1 MDPDID
7 EMVIDSTYDVH
18 GVPVRFEPGPASDV
32 LVCIHAPPQD
42 QARAA
47 AAEFGGGGFSIA
59 ESYLTVLVRAASF
72 VSPDPAPMEGGQV
85 TFQSGRL
92 AGAVFRIGQAPKDHD
107 AAGYEQRLSLQKVS

>member
-1 MDPDID
+1 MDPEI
-7 EMVIDSTYDVH
+7 ETLAIDSTYDVH
-18 GVPVRFEPGPASDV
+18 GVPVRFDPGPASDV
-32 LVCIHAPPQD
+32 LVCFHQPPGD
-42 QARAA
+42 QRAMA
-47 AAEFGGGGFSIA
+47 VAEFTGGGFSVA
-59 ESYLTVLVRAASF
+59 ESYLTVLVRASSF